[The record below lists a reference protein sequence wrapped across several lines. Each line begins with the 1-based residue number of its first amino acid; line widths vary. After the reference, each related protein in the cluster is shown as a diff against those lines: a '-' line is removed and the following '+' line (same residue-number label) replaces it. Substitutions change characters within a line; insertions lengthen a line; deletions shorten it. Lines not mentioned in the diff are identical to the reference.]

1 VSDPDLLSRAI
12 VVWYDPDLPYPA
24 PRDERV
30 VAEFGEEQ
38 GRELLPQL
46 KAIRA
51 KFLES
56 DAYATVADLPE
67 MAEKA
72 RSDFSTKHPEVSSA
86 ALELLATDYA
96 FTNK

>member
-1 VSDPDLLSRAI
+1 MSDPDLLSRAI
-12 VVWYDPDLPYPA
+12 MIWYDPGLPYPE
-24 PRDERV
+24 PHDDRV

-51 KFLES
+51 EFLDS
-56 DAYATVADLPE
+56 DAYTTVADLAE
-67 MAEKA
+67 MAKQA
-72 RSDFSTKHPEVSSA
+72 RADFSAKHPEISSA
-86 ALELLATDYA
+86 ALELLASDYA